1 MMMEII
7 NLTDDNMMEMKQ
19 LISRNSR
26 NFLMQI

>member
-1 MMMEII
+1 MMEII